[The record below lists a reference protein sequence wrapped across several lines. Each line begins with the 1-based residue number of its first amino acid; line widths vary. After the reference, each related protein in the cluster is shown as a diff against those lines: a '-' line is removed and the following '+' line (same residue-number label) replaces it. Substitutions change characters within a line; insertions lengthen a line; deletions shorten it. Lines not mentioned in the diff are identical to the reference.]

1 MVEVVNRNEQLLA
14 ICTVESERLKVLERS
29 PRFLNYRESRSL
41 ESLANL
47 CQGISRDGNTPKPA
61 NPMLAF

>member
-14 ICTVESERLKVLERS
+14 ICTVESERLKVLEGS
-29 PRFLNYRESRSL
+29 LRFLNYRELRSL

-47 CQGISRDGNTPKPA
+47 CEGIFREGNTRKPA